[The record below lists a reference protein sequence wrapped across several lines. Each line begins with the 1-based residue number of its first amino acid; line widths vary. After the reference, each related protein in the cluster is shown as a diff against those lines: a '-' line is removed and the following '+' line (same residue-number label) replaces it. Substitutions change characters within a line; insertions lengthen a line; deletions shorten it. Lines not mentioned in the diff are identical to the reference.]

1 MSFKWEERRKNDK
14 VEGKLEIEKWI
25 TKKEKREIGKG
36 EEVKV
41 GKNIKEEEKEEDVRK
56 YSDKK
61 IK

>member
-1 MSFKWEERRKNDK
+1 M
-14 VEGKLEIEKWI
+14 
-25 TKKEKREIGKG
+25 GKG

-41 GKNIKEEEKEEDVRK
+41 GKNIKEEDKEEDVRK